1 MLQRLS
7 ISNYAL
13 IASLSID
20 FDNGFTVITGE
31 TGAGKS
37 ILLGALGFVLGNRA
51 DSNILFDETKKCV
64 VEAVFVL
71 EDHKTTGRQDN
82 ERLKSF
88 FEENDIDFDEECIIR
103 RELTPQK
110 KSRSFVNDTPVSLQI
125 LKELGSYL
133 VDIHSQHDSLLL
145 CNPDFQL
152 ALLDDAANNQ
162 TLLSEYKKTYREYI
176 SAKNE
181 LENLR
186 KKAVDNINENDYLK
200 FQLDELQKAELQ
212 DDEYEELTQRIEIL
226 ENQEEINRFLLES
239 TTILENSDA
248 SLLDG
253 INTLIYNVDKLKRYI
268 SELASMSERLNSVKI
283 ELKDICSDL
292 NNLQDDSQYD
302 ASSLESLQE
311 RFDLIQRLMMK
322 HHLNDYSQLIELRE
336 DIKRKVDE
344 FNDVDNIVAD
354 KEKEVRAMEKD
365 LRQKAKDLNKRRR
378 SAKTVFEKDV
388 TEVIRQLAMPY
399 GVFEIKCETV
409 ENLTSS
415 GTDVVTF
422 MFSANKGYAP
432 ENMAKA
438 ASGGELSRLMLA
450 IKSIASRNNYIPT
463 LIFDEIDTGVSGEV
477 ASKLGDIM
485 NEMGETLQ
493 LVSITHL
500 PQIASK
506 AKHHFFVYKDV
517 VDEKTRSNIKKLN
530 REDRINEIA
539 KMLSNSEVTEEA
551 IKAAEVLVNN

>member
-1 MLQRLS
+1 MLQKLS

-13 IASLSID
+13 IASLSVD
-20 FDNGFTVITGE
+20 FDNGFTAITGE

-64 VEAVFVL
+64 VEAVFTFNN
-71 EDHKTTGRQDN
+71 D
-82 ERLKSF
+82 RLKYF
-88 FEENDIDFDEECIIR
+88 FEENDIDYEDECIIR
-103 RELTPQK
+103 RELNPQK
-110 KSRSFVNDTPVSLQI
+110 KSRAFVNDTPVSLQV
-125 LKELGSYL
+125 LKELGSHL

-162 TLLSEYKKTYREYI
+162 ELLSEYKKAYKEYI

-181 LENLR
+181 LDALR
-186 KKAVDNINENDYLK
+186 KKALNNIDENDYLK
-200 FQLDELQKAELQ
+200 FQLDELLKSELQ
-212 DDEYEELTQRIEIL
+212 DNEYEELAQRIEIL
-226 ENQEEINRFLLES
+226 ENQEEISRLLMES

-253 INTLIYNVDKLKRYI
+253 INSLIYNVDKLKKYI
-268 SELASMSERLNSVKI
+268 SELSSMSERLNSVKI

-292 NNLQDDSQYD
+292 NDLQDDSQYD
-302 ASSLESLQE
+302 ISSLETLQE
-311 RFDLIQRLMMK
+311 RFDTIQRLMMK
-322 HHLNDYSQLIELRE
+322 HHLNDYSQLLQLRE
-336 DIKRKVDE
+336 EIRRKVDE
-344 FNDVDNIVAD
+344 FSNIDEIVAD
-354 KEKEVRAMEKD
+354 KEKEVKAMEKS
-365 LRQKAKDLNKRRR
+365 LYQKAKELNKRRL
-378 SAKTVFEKDV
+378 SAKVIFEKDV
-388 TEVIRQLAMPY
+388 TDVILQLAMPH
-399 GVFEIKCETV
+399 GVFEIRCESV
-409 ENLTSS
+409 DELSS
-415 GTDVVTF
+415 NGTDVVTF

-450 IKSIASRNNYIPT
+450 IKNIAARNNYIPT

-485 NEMGETLQ
+485 KEIGETLQ

-500 PQIASK
+500 PQVASK

-517 VDEKTRSNIKKLN
+517 VDEKTRSNIRTLT
-530 REDRINEIA
+530 REERVMEIA
-539 KMLSNSEVTEEA
+539 KMLSNAEVTEEA
-551 IKAAEVLVNN
+551 KRAAEVLIN

>member
-20 FDNGFTVITGE
+20 FDNGFTAITGE

-64 VEAVFVL
+64 VEAVFAL
-71 EDHKTTGRQDN
+71 HN

-88 FEENDIDFDEECIIR
+88 FEENDIDYDDECIIR
-103 RELTPQK
+103 RELTSQK
-110 KSRSFVNDTPVSLQI
+110 KSRAFINDTPVSLQI
-125 LKELGSYL
+125 LKELGSQL

-152 ALLDDAANNQ
+152 TLLDDAANNSE
-162 TLLSEYKKTYREYI
+162 LLAEYKKAYKEYT

-181 LENLR
+181 LDALR
-186 KKAVDNINENDYLK
+186 KKALNNIDENDYLK
-200 FQLDELQKAELQ
+200 FQLDELLKSELQ
-212 DDEYEELTQRIEIL
+212 DNEYEELAQRIEIL
-226 ENQEEINRFLLES
+226 ENQEEISRLLIES
-239 TTILENSDA
+239 TTILENSDS

-253 INTLIYNVDKLKRYI
+253 VNSLIYNVDKLKKYI
-268 SELASMSERLNSVKI
+268 PEFSSMSERLNSVKI

-292 NNLQDDSQYD
+292 NDMQDDSQYD
-302 ASSLESLQE
+302 ISSLETLQE
-311 RFDLIQRLMMK
+311 RFDTIQRLMMK
-322 HHLNDYSQLIELRE
+322 HHLNDYSQLIQLRE
-336 DIKRKVDE
+336 EIRHKVDE
-344 FNDVDNIVAD
+344 FSNIDEIVAD
-354 KEKEVRAMEKD
+354 KEKEVKAMEKT
-365 LRQKAKDLNKRRR
+365 LRQKASELNKRRL

-388 TEVIRQLAMPY
+388 TDVIRQLAMPH
-399 GVFEIKCETV
+399 GVFEIKMDNTNE
-409 ENLTSS
+409 LTSN

-450 IKSIASRNNYIPT
+450 IKSIAAKNNYIPT

-485 NEMGETLQ
+485 NVMGETLQ

-500 PQIASK
+500 PQVASK
-506 AKHHFFVYKDV
+506 AKHHFFVYKDI
-517 VDEKTRSNIKKLN
+517 VDEKTRSNIRTLT
-530 REDRINEIA
+530 REERIMEIA
-539 KMLSNSEVTEEA
+539 KMLSNAEVTEEA
-551 IKAAEVLVNN
+551 MRAAEVLIN

>member
-1 MLQRLS
+1 MLQKLS

-20 FDNGFTVITGE
+20 FDNGFTAITGE

-64 VEAVFVL
+64 VEAVFTFNN
-71 EDHKTTGRQDN
+71 D
-82 ERLKSF
+82 RLKYF
-88 FEENDIDFDEECIIR
+88 FEENDIDYEDECIIR
-103 RELTPQK
+103 RELNPQK
-110 KSRSFVNDTPVSLQI
+110 KTRAFVNDTPVSLQV
-125 LKELGSYL
+125 LKELGSHL

-162 TLLSEYKKTYREYI
+162 ELLSEYKKAYKEYT

-181 LENLR
+181 LDALR
-186 KKAVDNINENDYLK
+186 KKALNNIDENDYLK
-200 FQLDELQKAELQ
+200 FQLDELLKSELQ
-212 DDEYEELTQRIEIL
+212 DNEYEELAQRIEIL
-226 ENQEEINRFLLES
+226 ENQEEINRLLIES

-253 INTLIYNVDKLKRYI
+253 INSLIYNVDKLKKYI
-268 SELASMSERLNSVKI
+268 SELSSMSERLNSVKI

-292 NNLQDDSQYD
+292 NDMQDDSQYD
-302 ASSLESLQE
+302 ISSLETLQE
-311 RFDLIQRLMMK
+311 RFDTIQRLMMK
-322 HHLNDYSQLIELRE
+322 HHLNDYSQLLQLRE
-336 DIKRKVDE
+336 EIRRKVDE
-344 FNDVDNIVAD
+344 FSNIDEIVAD
-354 KEKEVRAMEKD
+354 KEKEVKMMEKS
-365 LRQKAKDLNKRRR
+365 LYQKAKELNKRRL
-378 SAKTVFEKDV
+378 SAKVIFEKDV
-388 TEVIRQLAMPY
+388 TDVIRQLAMPH
-399 GVFEIKCETV
+399 GVFEIRCESV
-409 ENLTSS
+409 DELMSN

-450 IKSIASRNNYIPT
+450 IKNIAARNNYIPT

-485 NEMGETLQ
+485 KEIGETLQ

-500 PQIASK
+500 PQVASK

-517 VDEKTRSNIKKLN
+517 VDEKTRSNIRTLT
-530 REDRINEIA
+530 REERVMEIA
-539 KMLSNSEVTEEA
+539 KMLSNAEVTEEA
-551 IKAAEVLVNN
+551 KRAAEVLIN

>member
-1 MLQRLS
+1 MLQKLS

-13 IASLSID
+13 IASLSVD
-20 FDNGFTVITGE
+20 FDNGFTAITGE

-64 VEAVFVL
+64 VEASFTFNN
-71 EDHKTTGRQDN
+71 D
-82 ERLKSF
+82 RLRYF
-88 FEENDIDFDEECIIR
+88 FEENDIDYEDECIIR

-110 KSRSFVNDTPVSLQI
+110 KSRAFVNDTPVSLQV
-125 LKELGSYL
+125 LKELGSHL

-162 TLLSEYKKTYREYI
+162 ELLSEYKKAYKEYT

-181 LENLR
+181 LDALR
-186 KKAVDNINENDYLK
+186 KKALNNIDENDYLK
-200 FQLDELQKAELQ
+200 FQLDELLKSELQ
-212 DDEYEELTQRIEIL
+212 DNEYEELAQRIEIL
-226 ENQEEINRFLLES
+226 ENQEEISRLLIES

-253 INTLIYNVDKLKRYI
+253 INSLIYNVDKLKKYI
-268 SELASMSERLNSVKI
+268 SELSSMSERLNSVKI

-292 NNLQDDSQYD
+292 NDMQDDSQYD
-302 ASSLESLQE
+302 ISSLETLQE
-311 RFDLIQRLMMK
+311 RFDTIQRLMMK
-322 HHLNDYSQLIELRE
+322 HHLNDYSQLLQLRE
-336 DIKRKVDE
+336 EIRRKVNEFSNIDE
-344 FNDVDNIVAD
+344 IVAD
-354 KEKEVRAMEKD
+354 KEKEVKMMEKS
-365 LRQKAKDLNKRRR
+365 LYQKAKELNKRRL
-378 SAKTVFEKDV
+378 SAKVIFEKDV
-388 TEVIRQLAMPY
+388 TDVIRQLAMPY
-399 GVFEIKCETV
+399 GVFEIRCESV
-409 ENLTSS
+409 DELTSN

-450 IKSIASRNNYIPT
+450 IKNIAARNNYIPT

-485 NEMGETLQ
+485 KEIGETLQ

-500 PQIASK
+500 PQVASK

-517 VDEKTRSNIKKLN
+517 VDEKTRSNIRTLT
-530 REDRINEIA
+530 REERVMEIA
-539 KMLSNSEVTEEA
+539 KMLSNAEVTEEA
-551 IKAAEVLVNN
+551 KRAAEVLIN

>member
-1 MLQRLS
+1 MLQKLS

-13 IASLSID
+13 IASLSVD
-20 FDNGFTVITGE
+20 FDNGFTAITGE

-37 ILLGALGFVLGNRA
+37 ILLGALGFVFGNRA

-64 VEAVFVL
+64 VEASFTFNN
-71 EDHKTTGRQDN
+71 D
-82 ERLKSF
+82 RLRYF
-88 FEENDIDFDEECIIR
+88 FEENDIDYEDECIIR

-110 KSRSFVNDTPVSLQI
+110 KSRAFVNDTPVSLQV
-125 LKELGSYL
+125 LKELGSHL

-162 TLLSEYKKTYREYI
+162 ELLSEYKKAYKEYT

-181 LENLR
+181 LDALR
-186 KKAVDNINENDYLK
+186 KKALNNIDENDYLK
-200 FQLDELQKAELQ
+200 FQLDELLKSELQ
-212 DDEYEELTQRIEIL
+212 DNEYEELAQRIEIL
-226 ENQEEINRFLLES
+226 ENQEEISRLLIES

-253 INTLIYNVDKLKRYI
+253 INSLIYNVDKLKKYI
-268 SELASMSERLNSVKI
+268 SELSSMSERLNSVKI

-292 NNLQDDSQYD
+292 NDMQDDSQYD
-302 ASSLESLQE
+302 ISSLETLQE
-311 RFDLIQRLMMK
+311 RFDTIQRLMMK
-322 HHLNDYSQLIELRE
+322 HHLNDYSQLLQLRE
-336 DIKRKVDE
+336 EIRRKVDE
-344 FNDVDNIVAD
+344 FSNIDEIVAD
-354 KEKEVRAMEKD
+354 KEKEVKMMEKS
-365 LRQKAKDLNKRRR
+365 LYQKAKELNKRRL
-378 SAKTVFEKDV
+378 SAKVIFEKDV
-388 TEVIRQLAMPY
+388 TDVIRQLAMPY
-399 GVFEIKCETV
+399 GVFEIRCESV
-409 ENLTSS
+409 DELTSN

-450 IKSIASRNNYIPT
+450 IKNIAARNNYIPT

-485 NEMGETLQ
+485 KEIGETLQ

-500 PQIASK
+500 PQVASK

-517 VDEKTRSNIKKLN
+517 VDEKTRSNIRTLT
-530 REDRINEIA
+530 REERVMEIA
-539 KMLSNSEVTEEA
+539 KMLSNAEVTEEA
-551 IKAAEVLVNN
+551 KRAAEVLIN

>member
-1 MLQRLS
+1 MLHKLS

-13 IASLSID
+13 IASLSVD
-20 FDNGFTVITGE
+20 FDNGFTAITGE

-64 VEAVFVL
+64 VEAVFTFNN
-71 EDHKTTGRQDN
+71 D
-82 ERLKSF
+82 RLKYF
-88 FEENDIDFDEECIIR
+88 FEENDIDYEDECIIR
-103 RELTPQK
+103 RELNPQK
-110 KSRSFVNDTPVSLQI
+110 KSRAFVNDTPVSLQV
-125 LKELGSYL
+125 LKELGSHL

-162 TLLSEYKKTYREYI
+162 ELLSEYKKAYKEYI

-181 LENLR
+181 LDALR
-186 KKAVDNINENDYLK
+186 KKALNNIDENDYLK
-200 FQLDELQKAELQ
+200 FQLDELLKSELQ
-212 DDEYEELTQRIEIL
+212 DNEYEELAQRIEIL
-226 ENQEEINRFLLES
+226 ENQEEISRLLIES

-253 INTLIYNVDKLKRYI
+253 INSLIYNVDKLKKYI
-268 SELASMSERLNSVKI
+268 SELSSMSERLNSVKI

-292 NNLQDDSQYD
+292 NDLQDDSQYD
-302 ASSLESLQE
+302 ISSLETLQE
-311 RFDLIQRLMMK
+311 RFDTIQRLMMK
-322 HHLNDYSQLIELRE
+322 HHLNDYSQLLQLRE
-336 DIKRKVDE
+336 EIRRKVNEFSNIDE
-344 FNDVDNIVAD
+344 IVAD
-354 KEKEVRAMEKD
+354 KEKEVKVMEKS
-365 LRQKAKDLNKRRR
+365 LYQKAKELNKRRL
-378 SAKTVFEKDV
+378 SAKVIFEKDV
-388 TEVIRQLAMPY
+388 TDVIRQLAMPH
-399 GVFEIKCETV
+399 GVFEIRCESV
-409 ENLTSS
+409 DELSS
-415 GTDVVTF
+415 NGTDVVTF

-450 IKSIASRNNYIPT
+450 IKNIAARNNYIPT

-485 NEMGETLQ
+485 KEIGETLQ

-500 PQIASK
+500 PQVASK

-517 VDEKTRSNIKKLN
+517 VDEKTRSNIRTLT
-530 REDRINEIA
+530 REERVMEIA
-539 KMLSNSEVTEEA
+539 KMLSNAEVTEEA
-551 IKAAEVLVNN
+551 KRAAEVLIN

>member
-1 MLQRLS
+1 MLHKLS

-13 IASLSID
+13 IASLSVD
-20 FDNGFTVITGE
+20 FDNGFTAITGE

-64 VEAVFVL
+64 VEAVFTFNN
-71 EDHKTTGRQDN
+71 D
-82 ERLKSF
+82 RLKYF
-88 FEENDIDFDEECIIR
+88 FEENDIDYEDECIIR
-103 RELTPQK
+103 RELNPQK
-110 KSRSFVNDTPVSLQI
+110 KTRAFVNDTPVSLQV
-125 LKELGSYL
+125 LKELGSHL

-162 TLLSEYKKTYREYI
+162 ELLSEYKKAYKEYT

-181 LENLR
+181 LDALR
-186 KKAVDNINENDYLK
+186 KKALNNIDENDYLK
-200 FQLDELQKAELQ
+200 FQLDELLKSELQ
-212 DDEYEELTQRIEIL
+212 DNEYEELAQRIEIL
-226 ENQEEINRFLLES
+226 ENQEEISRLLIES

-253 INTLIYNVDKLKRYI
+253 INSLIYNVDKLKKYI
-268 SELASMSERLNSVKI
+268 SELSSMSERLNSVKI

-292 NNLQDDSQYD
+292 NDMQDDSQYD
-302 ASSLESLQE
+302 ISSLETLQE
-311 RFDLIQRLMMK
+311 RFDTIQRLMMK
-322 HHLNDYSQLIELRE
+322 HHLNDYSQLLQLRE
-336 DIKRKVDE
+336 EIRRKVDE
-344 FNDVDNIVAD
+344 FSNIDEIVAD
-354 KEKEVRAMEKD
+354 KEKEVKMMEKS
-365 LRQKAKDLNKRRR
+365 LYQKAKELNKRRL
-378 SAKTVFEKDV
+378 SAKVIFEKDV
-388 TEVIRQLAMPY
+388 TDVIRQLAMPH
-399 GVFEIKCETV
+399 GVFEIRCESV
-409 ENLTSS
+409 DELMSN

-450 IKSIASRNNYIPT
+450 IKNIAARNNYIPT

-485 NEMGETLQ
+485 KEIGETLQ

-500 PQIASK
+500 PQVASK

-517 VDEKTRSNIKKLN
+517 VDEKTRSNIRTLT
-530 REDRINEIA
+530 REERVMEIA
-539 KMLSNSEVTEEA
+539 KMLSNAEVTEEA
-551 IKAAEVLVNN
+551 KRAAEVLIN

>member
-1 MLQRLS
+1 MLHKLS

-13 IASLSID
+13 IASLSVD
-20 FDNGFTVITGE
+20 FDNGFTAITGE

-64 VEAVFVL
+64 VEAVFTFNN
-71 EDHKTTGRQDN
+71 D
-82 ERLKSF
+82 RLKYF
-88 FEENDIDFDEECIIR
+88 FEENDIDYEDECIIR
-103 RELTPQK
+103 RELNPQK
-110 KSRSFVNDTPVSLQI
+110 KSRAFVNDTPVSLQV
-125 LKELGSYL
+125 LKELGSHL

-162 TLLSEYKKTYREYI
+162 ELLSEYKKAYKEYT

-181 LENLR
+181 LDALR
-186 KKAVDNINENDYLK
+186 KKALNNIDENDYLK
-200 FQLDELQKAELQ
+200 FQLDELLKSELQ
-212 DDEYEELTQRIEIL
+212 DNEYEELAQRIEIL
-226 ENQEEINRFLLES
+226 ENQEEISRLLIES

-253 INTLIYNVDKLKRYI
+253 INSLIYNVDKLKKYI
-268 SELASMSERLNSVKI
+268 SELSSMSERLNSVKI

-292 NNLQDDSQYD
+292 NDMQDDSQYD
-302 ASSLESLQE
+302 ISSLETLQE
-311 RFDLIQRLMMK
+311 RFDTIQRLMMK
-322 HHLNDYSQLIELRE
+322 HHLNDYSQLLQLRE
-336 DIKRKVDE
+336 EIRRKVDE
-344 FNDVDNIVAD
+344 FSNIDEIVAD
-354 KEKEVRAMEKD
+354 KEKEVKMMEKS
-365 LRQKAKDLNKRRR
+365 LYQKAKELNKRRL
-378 SAKTVFEKDV
+378 SAKVIFEKDV
-388 TEVIRQLAMPY
+388 TDVIRQLAMPH
-399 GVFEIKCETV
+399 GVFEIRCESV
-409 ENLTSS
+409 DELTSN

-450 IKSIASRNNYIPT
+450 IKNIAARNNYIPT

-485 NEMGETLQ
+485 KEIGETLQ

-500 PQIASK
+500 PQVASK

-517 VDEKTRSNIKKLN
+517 VDEKTRSNIRTLT
-530 REDRINEIA
+530 REERVMEIA
-539 KMLSNSEVTEEA
+539 KMLSNAEVTEEA
-551 IKAAEVLVNN
+551 KRAAEVLIN

>member
-20 FDNGFTVITGE
+20 FDNGFTAITGE

-64 VEAVFVL
+64 VEAVFAL
-71 EDHKTTGRQDN
+71 HN

-88 FEENDIDFDEECIIR
+88 FEENDIDYDDECIIR

-110 KSRSFVNDTPVSLQI
+110 KSRAFINDTPVSLQI
-125 LKELGSYL
+125 LKELGSQL

-152 ALLDDAANNQ
+152 TLLDDAADN
-162 TLLSEYKKTYREYI
+162 LEILSEYKKAYKEYT

-181 LENLR
+181 LDALR
-186 KKAVDNINENDYLK
+186 KKALNNIDENDYLK
-200 FQLDELQKAELQ
+200 FQLDELLKSELQ
-212 DDEYEELTQRIEIL
+212 DNEYEELAQRIEIL
-226 ENQEEINRFLLES
+226 ENQEEISRLLIES
-239 TTILENSDA
+239 TTILENSDS

-253 INTLIYNVDKLKRYI
+253 VNSLIYNVDKLKKYI
-268 SELASMSERLNSVKI
+268 PEFSSMSERLNSVKI

-292 NNLQDDSQYD
+292 NDMQDDSQYD
-302 ASSLESLQE
+302 ISSLETLQE
-311 RFDLIQRLMMK
+311 RFDTIQRLMMK
-322 HHLNDYSQLIELRE
+322 HHLNDYSQLIQLRE
-336 DIKRKVDE
+336 EIRHKVDE
-344 FNDVDNIVAD
+344 FSNIDEIVAD
-354 KEKEVRAMEKD
+354 KEKEVKAMEKT
-365 LRQKAKDLNKRRR
+365 LRQKANELNKRRL

-388 TEVIRQLAMPY
+388 TDVIRQLAMPH
-399 GVFEIKCETV
+399 GVFEIKMDNTNE
-409 ENLTSS
+409 LTSN

-450 IKSIASRNNYIPT
+450 IKSIAAKNNYIPT

-485 NEMGETLQ
+485 NVMGETLQ

-500 PQIASK
+500 PQVASK
-506 AKHHFFVYKDV
+506 AKHHFFVYKDI
-517 VDEKTRSNIKKLN
+517 VDEKTRSNIRTLT
-530 REDRINEIA
+530 REERIMEIA
-539 KMLSNSEVTEEA
+539 KMLSNAEVTEEA
-551 IKAAEVLVNN
+551 MRAAEVLIN

>member
-1 MLQRLS
+1 MLHKLS

-13 IASLSID
+13 IASLSVD
-20 FDNGFTVITGE
+20 FDNGFTAITGE

-64 VEAVFVL
+64 VEAVFTFNN
-71 EDHKTTGRQDN
+71 D
-82 ERLKSF
+82 RLKYF
-88 FEENDIDFDEECIIR
+88 FEENDIDYEDECIIR
-103 RELTPQK
+103 RELNPQK
-110 KSRSFVNDTPVSLQI
+110 KSRAFVNDTPVSLQV
-125 LKELGSYL
+125 LKELGSHL

-162 TLLSEYKKTYREYI
+162 ELLSEYKKAYKEYT

-181 LENLR
+181 LDALR
-186 KKAVDNINENDYLK
+186 KKALNNIDENDYLK
-200 FQLDELQKAELQ
+200 FQLDELLKSELQ
-212 DDEYEELTQRIEIL
+212 DNEYEELAQRIEIL
-226 ENQEEINRFLLES
+226 ENQEEISRLLIES

-253 INTLIYNVDKLKRYI
+253 INSLIYNVDKLKKYI
-268 SELASMSERLNSVKI
+268 SELSSMSERLNSVKI

-292 NNLQDDSQYD
+292 NDMQDDSQYD
-302 ASSLESLQE
+302 ISSLETLQE
-311 RFDLIQRLMMK
+311 RFDTIQRLMMK
-322 HHLNDYSQLIELRE
+322 HHLNDYSQLLQLRE
-336 DIKRKVDE
+336 EIRRKVDE
-344 FNDVDNIVAD
+344 FSNIDEIVAD
-354 KEKEVRAMEKD
+354 KEKEVKMMEKS
-365 LRQKAKDLNKRRR
+365 LYQKAKELNKRRL
-378 SAKTVFEKDV
+378 SAKVIFEKDV
-388 TEVIRQLAMPY
+388 TDVIRQLAMPH
-399 GVFEIKCETV
+399 GVFEIRCESV
-409 ENLTSS
+409 DELMSN

-450 IKSIASRNNYIPT
+450 IKNIAARNNYIPT

-485 NEMGETLQ
+485 KEIGETLQ

-500 PQIASK
+500 PQVASK

-517 VDEKTRSNIKKLN
+517 VDEKTRSNIRTLT
-530 REDRINEIA
+530 REERVMEIA
-539 KMLSNSEVTEEA
+539 KMLSNAEVTEEA
-551 IKAAEVLVNN
+551 KRAAEVLIN